1 MYALVRVPQICAG
14 VLSLLAMAGYGVYV
28 PKIKERGAI
37 RVLFP
42 NYLFITAT
50 TTGWL
55 CYAGGRDEM
64 REAVERIEIG

>member
-1 MYALVRVPQICAG
+1 
-14 VLSLLAMAGYGVYV
+14 MAGYGVYV